1 MIFNGRISYI
11 FIYMLE
17 NIYIYFRYVYR
28 MCEFQC
34 VSSSIYIIIA
44 GMLSDIWYVKRIF
57 FMHPFVISLKC
68 SATHAV
74 DLKIDFTP
82 FWASPLLRQ

>member
-1 MIFNGRISYI
+1 M
-11 FIYMLE
+11 
-17 NIYIYFRYVYR
+17 
-28 MCEFQC
+28 
-34 VSSSIYIIIA
+34 SSSIYIIIA